1 MAVISTTWYTGVY
14 SANAGYTISFADN
27 TSGRWAI
34 PNSRTITYG
43 NVTVYWFTEDVNS
56 YSYISSTFV
65 SNTNGRSTIGAGEH
79 MYVLGQDF
87 NGRYRTIEST
97 GTMNVTSYSVLSGRR
112 IISAK
117 GVNGTLVTPTAG
129 ANTTVVVLTRPDQD
143 ITGGDGVV
151 SVVAGD
157 GVANTGTLTGRGM
170 TAGVWKNWTWNKD
183 VLSSSQQ
190 TAPGVATDKSLVL
203 SLLAGYGDDTLMANF
218 ESVANP
224 ADTWKPGKG
233 NGTMVVHIL
242 DDNLNEIKNSNT
254 TADTWS
260 TFKATYLSNLTAT
273 AGGKTANWFNIIPDS
288 AYLLNV
294 NSATFT
300 AAPKSPYSIYK
311 WRLERPG
318 GTDEESYGQNTA
330 SFSSF
335 AAGNVLHLYLT
346 TASSNPRIRYDGFDT
361 GGDVPANTTVIDP
374 TTAVFAAGKVWSS
387 PTSASF
393 TLQLSPSAW
402 VGSTLGLTKYVIIN
416 GGAPVELPASAK
428 SWTITSSGD
437 PYSVTTVKFKQ
448 VQAATNGVLTLDIV
462 KDTNTDDV
470 SVSVTASQQGTQLGA
485 PLTADGT
492 VGYYVGE
499 GNVTVVAVPTYANG
513 AVPSEYSIT
522 LSVSDATELD
532 SVSGL
537 SATLDSLDNARSIV
551 VTVTRIT
558 QLTALTGVAL
568 NVTRDTSNGTQVAE
582 STSGT
587 LQAAQGS
594 LVVTFTPGA
603 STLPIHVSCD
613 VGAGYSLRRIIVT
626 DGEASPYTFAT
637 VGAKTE
643 IDITLTVPFSK
654 NNSNVRVI
662 LVVMANLVPTP
673 VVTYANVYDQGKF
686 TATVT
691 GAYGDFRTGDLVTV
705 DVVPVSVSGSYMTG
719 LLVGRI
725 AFNGVD
731 VAATRDAEKLT
742 VQVPLSVSANV
753 FTVAM
758 YAVLET
764 AYTVGVSPAPTI
776 AVTWKTSDTITI
788 SAVTYY
794 RLGIAFTISAEKTR
808 GTSPVYT
815 GVSATSALKA
825 ITDYP
830 TLFPY
835 QVDSVLPFE
844 ASTAAPT
851 VCTALFTLKGAQK
864 VTLNYATGSAN
875 PDVALAVYSYQS
887 SAYITQGVRPVVT
900 ITPATGVTLSE
911 NLASTWA
918 APVTNP
924 GTAYVDAVFMVRK
937 VTTDGLLLPVVTI
950 SASSG
955 GGRLEVWDGTNWLP
969 RDTRTVTLADACTFT
984 RWAIGTPPSGLVNL
998 TIVDPEIE
1006 GKGAKS
1012 MPAAVKI
1019 YVASAADN
1027 IDKSVYAP
1035 SVVQVSKNAAVG
1047 LSVTTPAGFVFIHW
1061 LIGTAIVKGIS
1072 ASVIAGADVTVTPVF
1087 AVATTSGSV
1096 PMVLG
1101 GSDTEY
1107 DEGIWISKQ
1116 FRAQFPWKPL
1126 VATVVKER
1134 YTDNA
1139 QLAVALGTDTDLPNG
1154 MFEEAPATTQIT
1166 VVDGAMRRLPPADM
1180 QKSRFVR
1187 YGLKLLGGD
1196 TVFSVAISTG
1206 ARTLKGGH

>member
-1 MAVISTTWYTGVY
+1 MAVTAVRTYYVDVGSTH
-14 SANAGYTISFADN
+14 AEN
-27 TSGRWAI
+27 TSGVF
-34 PNSRTITYG
+34 YG
-43 NVTVYWFTEDVNS
+43 TPY
-56 YSYISSTFV
+56 
-65 SNTNGRSTIGAGEH
+65 
-79 MYVLGQDF
+79 
-87 NGRYRTIEST
+87 
-97 GTMNVTSYSVLSGRR
+97 VLSGGTLHADTTLYVVGDWIIGFGESVGWGGYGPSRVFPGTVLGNYTWFDSFGHHIGGNSITATGGSYVTNEGQR
-112 IISAK
+112 II
-117 GVNGTLVTPTAG
+117 TLKAVGGSVASPSLAGGGEIVPTGWAFPVGDINAHTGFAPITAG
-129 ANTTVVVLTRPDQD
+129 NGLP
-143 ITGGDGVV
+143 
-151 SVVAGD
+151 
-157 GVANTGTLTGRGM
+157 NTGTLTARGY
-170 TAGVWKNWTWNKD
+170 AEGVWDRWSWT
-183 VLSSSQQ
+183 S
-190 TAPGVATDKSLVL
+190 GVITSESDPTEKTIAF
-203 SLLAGYGDDTLMANF
+203 SLLAGYGDGEVKANF
-218 ESVANP
+218 TRTDNP
-224 ADTWKPGKG
+224 ANTWKPGKG
-233 NGTMVVHIL
+233 NGTVVVHIL
-242 DDNLNEIKNSNT
+242 DDNMNETTNSNT
-254 TADTWS
+254 TASVWS
-260 TFKATYLSNLTAT
+260 TFKASYLTGLTAA
-273 AGGKTANWFNIIPDS
+273 AGGKTATWFNNTPGS

-300 AAPKSPYSIYK
+300 AAPKAPYSVYK

-346 TASSNPRIRYDGFDT
+346 TASSNPRIRYDGFDA

-374 TTAVFAAGKVWSS
+374 TTAVFASGKVWSS

-416 GGAPVELPASAK
+416 GGTPVELPASAK

-437 PYSVTTVKFKQ
+437 PYFVTTVKFKQ
-448 VQAATNGVLTLDIV
+448 VQAATNGTLTLDIV
-462 KDTNTDDV
+462 KDTNTTDV

-485 PLTADGT
+485 PVDGKI
-492 VGYYVGE
+492 GYYVGE

-537 SATLDSLDNARSIV
+537 SATLNSLDNARSVV

-558 QLTALTGVAL
+558 QLAALTGVAI
-568 NVTRDTSNGTQVAE
+568 NVTRDTSDGSPFAV
-582 STSGT
+582 STENT
-587 LQAAQGS
+587 LTAAPGS
-594 LVVTFTPGA
+594 LNVTFTPGA

-654 NNSNVRVI
+654 NHSNVRVI
-662 LVVMANLVPTP
+662 LVVVANLVPTP
-673 VVTYANVYDQGKF
+673 VVTHANVYDQGKF
-686 TATVT
+686 VGSTLQAVIP
-691 GAYGDFRTGDLVTV
+691 GSDPVARYGDFRTGDLVTCE
-705 DVVPVSVSGSYMTG
+705 VVPVSLDGSYMTG
-719 LLVGRI
+719 LIVGRI
-725 AFNGVD
+725 AFNGVE
-731 VAATRDAEKLT
+731 VAATRDGYKLT
-742 VQVPLSVSANV
+742 VQVPLSVTANI
-753 FTVAM
+753 FTVSM

-764 AYTVGVSPAPTI
+764 AYTAGVSPAPTI
-776 AVTWKTSDTITI
+776 AVAWKTSDTITI

-794 RLGIAFTISAEKTR
+794 RLGIAFTISAEKIR
-808 GTSPVYT
+808 GTSPAYT
-815 GVSATSALKA
+815 GISATSALKA
-825 ITDYP
+825 ITNYP

-835 QVDSVLPFE
+835 QTDSVLPFE

-851 VCTALFTLKGAQK
+851 ICTALFTLKGAQK
-864 VTLNYATGSAN
+864 VTLNYAAGSEN

-887 SAYITQGVRPVVT
+887 AAYITQGVRPVVT

-911 NLASTWA
+911 NLVSSWT
-918 APVTNP
+918 APTPNP
-924 GTAYVDAVFMVRK
+924 GATTYVPAVFMVRK
-937 VTTDGLLLPVVTI
+937 ATGLLPVVTI

-955 GGRLEVWDGTNWLP
+955 GGRLEVWDGANWLP
-969 RDTRTVTLADACTFT
+969 RDTRKVTLADACTFT

-998 TIVDPEIE
+998 TIAAPKLDGTPLTD
-1006 GKGAKS
+1006 

-1019 YVASAADN
+1019 YVASAADS

-1134 YTDNA
+1134 YTDSA